1 MPCSLTICFAHA
13 TALAMSFSIN
23 SEKEMVRNED
33 NIHRNFIISLS
44 SISFVFLGW
53 AKNNQNFVF
62 YESMYLW
69 MLRENSFFFHPIWHL
84 LKQLTPGAAQWQAGT
99 RLNEPD
105 CRDIQM
111 AKGRP
116 PESSELMTSALP
128 VRKSNTILVARCAD
142 TMNLSPADRSWTQP
156 WDPTPWHLNAKAD
169 RA

>member
-1 MPCSLTICFAHA
+1 MYGNYISVELEKGRKKPKTYHAVMPCSLTICFAHA

-69 MLRENSFFFHPIWHL
+69 MLRENSFFFHPIWHEIKHSVSL
-84 LKQLTPGAAQWQAGT
+84 LPKSLAALELLTNVMEGSLLLGT
-99 RLNEPD
+99 R
-105 CRDIQM
+105 
-111 AKGRP
+111 
-116 PESSELMTSALP
+116 
-128 VRKSNTILVARCAD
+128 KSKQN
-142 TMNLSPADRSWTQP
+142 
-156 WDPTPWHLNAKAD
+156 
-169 RA
+169 

>member
-1 MPCSLTICFAHA
+1 MYGNYISVELEKGRKKPKTYHAVMPCSLTICFAHA

-69 MLRENSFFFHPIWHL
+69 MLRENSFFFHPIWHEIKHSVSHLPKSLAALEL
-84 LKQLTPGAAQWQAGT
+84 LTNVMEGSLLLGT
-99 RLNEPD
+99 R
-105 CRDIQM
+105 
-111 AKGRP
+111 
-116 PESSELMTSALP
+116 
-128 VRKSNTILVARCAD
+128 KSKQN
-142 TMNLSPADRSWTQP
+142 
-156 WDPTPWHLNAKAD
+156 
-169 RA
+169 